1 MQAIAAC
8 GSRGQEKRA
17 ARDCK
22 RPKSRE
28 ETPKEGGS
36 NTTKSRYRTAIIC
49 HCVAQKARGKS
60 QLTPCAIPPYPINGA
75 RNDGGRF
82 RGIRRR
88 ASRRVRQ
95 RDPAVL
101 SDLAQRR

>member
-17 ARDCK
+17 ARGCK

-36 NTTKSRYRTAIIC
+36 NTTRSRYRTAIIC
-49 HCVAQKARGKS
+49 NRVAQKARGKS
-60 QLTPCAIPPYPINGA
+60 ELTPCADLPYPRNGA
-75 RNDGGRF
+75 DDDSSRLCGL
-82 RGIRRR
+82 RRR
-88 ASRRVRQ
+88 ACRSVRR
-95 RDPAVL
+95 RDFAVL
-101 SDLAQRR
+101 